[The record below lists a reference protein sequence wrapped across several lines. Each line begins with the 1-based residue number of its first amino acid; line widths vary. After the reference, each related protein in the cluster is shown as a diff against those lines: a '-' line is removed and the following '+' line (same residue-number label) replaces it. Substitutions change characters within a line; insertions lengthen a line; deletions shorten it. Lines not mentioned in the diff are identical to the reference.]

1 MALVSR
7 LPAGLAAARSSL
19 VTRDRWRIARRW
31 LARIARRRA
40 ELLLQLLDPLER
52 RFEPRLQPGDAL
64 DVTRVTRH
72 VSGLPEVTPNGKRD
86 RVAAPRWISHSREW
100 TYRPPRGVNGYFA
113 YRDWWCLHNRC
124 TFDLRQVRDLVANN
138 ALLAPE
144 AVARPPSTCGAMT
157 QVGRLGR
164 WARDLFRR

>member
-100 TYRPPRGVNGYFA
+100 TYRPPRGVNGYIG
-113 YRDWWCLHNRC
+113 YRPKW
-124 TFDLRQVRDLVANN
+124 QM
-138 ALLAPE
+138 ALLMLE
-144 AVARPPSTCGAMT
+144 R
-157 QVGRLGR
+157 
-164 WARDLFRR
+164 